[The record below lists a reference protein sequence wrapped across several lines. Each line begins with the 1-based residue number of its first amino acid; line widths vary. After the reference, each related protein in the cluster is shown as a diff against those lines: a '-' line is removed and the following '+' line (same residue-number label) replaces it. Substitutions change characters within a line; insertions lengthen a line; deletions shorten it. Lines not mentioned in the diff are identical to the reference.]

1 MQFPTDMKRLLVI
14 MASVA
19 FFGFPAF
26 SQDDAQKAAA
36 EAVAA
41 MLEAQAAEETP
52 AVKPNYWKK
61 SLVYD
66 LGFNQTA
73 LTNWAAGG
81 VNNITLSTGLDAK
94 AYYAKDR
101 TTWKNR
107 LQMEYGFIWSEDKSY
122 ILQKSNDRIYFE
134 SKFSYRISNETWNWT
149 ASYDFR
155 SQFTDSYSNYDYPE
169 KWYKDIEREQDPHMQ
184 QEMEHMKA
192 EWQEEFDRWR
202 TESIKSTFLSPA
214 YNNIALGAEWKPV
227 PWFDVNISPL
237 TGSVTIVTEP
247 VLRKKYG
254 MPENPSSVE
263 VYPYYSALFQFGAS
277 IKANAKFSINDKF
290 NYETQFVIFTDYLNH
305 PFVQNRINWDNKIT
319 WQITR
324 FFKVGLSTWLLYD
337 PVVNFGTEEFPE
349 KRVQFKDYLSFNF
362 TFAFGEKGLK

>member
-1 MQFPTDMKRLLVI
+1 MKRTLIILG
-14 MASVA
+14 ALAA
-19 FFGFPAF
+19 FCAPSF
-26 SQDDAQKAAA
+26 AQKNTAQDAAAQAAA
-36 EAVAA
+36 EFAA
-41 MLEAQAAEETP
+41 AKPEEAPEA
-52 AVKPNYWKK
+52 KPNYWKY
-61 SLVYD
+61 STVFD

-94 AYYAKDR
+94 AHYVKDR
-101 TTWKNR
+101 ATWKNR
-107 LQMEYGFIWSEDKSY
+107 LQMEYGFIWSEDKDY

-134 SKFSYRISNETWNWT
+134 SRFSYKTAKETWNWT

-155 SQFTDSYSNYDYPE
+155 TQFTDSYSNYDYPE
-169 KWYKDIEREQDPHMQ
+169 RWYKNAEREQQLDPHMQ
-184 QEMEHMKA
+184 EEMAWMEE
-192 EWQEEFDRWR
+192 EWKKEWEQWR
-202 TESIKSTFLSPA
+202 TNSIKSTFLSPA

-247 VLRKKYG
+247 VLRQKYG
-254 MPENPSSVE
+254 MPENPNSVE
-263 VYPYYSALFQFGAS
+263 VYPYYSVLFQFGAS

-319 WQITR
+319 WQLTR

-337 PVVNFGTEEFPE
+337 PVVNFGTEENPE
-349 KRVQFKDYLSFNF
+349 RKVQFKDYLSFNF
-362 TFAFGEKGLK
+362 TFAFGEKDLK

>member
-1 MQFPTDMKRLLVI
+1 MKRILVI
-14 MASVA
+14 ISA
-19 FFGFPAF
+19 FLLPF
-26 SQDDAQKAAA
+26 SALYAQDDAQKAAA
-36 EAVAA
+36 EAAA
-41 MLEAQAAEETP
+41 AIMEAAKEEAPAA
-52 AVKPNYWKK
+52 KPNYWKY
-61 SLVYD
+61 STVFD

-94 AYYAKDR
+94 AHYVKDR

-107 LQMEYGFIWSEDKSY
+107 LQLEYGFIWSEDKADL
-122 ILQKSNDRIYFE
+122 LQKSNDRIYFE
-134 SKFSYRISNETWNWT
+134 SRFAYKTAKETWHWT

-155 SQFTDSYSNYDYPE
+155 TQFSDSYSNYNYPE
-169 KWYKDIEREQDPHMQ
+169 KWYKNMEKEQGVADPHMQ
-184 QEMEHMKA
+184 QELSRMEE
-192 EWQEEFDRWR
+192 EWKKEWEEWR
-202 TESIKSTFLSPA
+202 LGSIKSTFLSPA

-247 VLRKKYG
+247 VLRQKYG
-254 MPENPSSVE
+254 MPANPSSVE

-277 IKANAKFSINDKF
+277 VKANAKFSINDKF
-290 NYETQFVIFTDYLNH
+290 NYETQFVFFTDYLNH

-319 WQITR
+319 WQLTS
-324 FFKVGLSTWLLYD
+324 FFKIGLSTWLLYD
-337 PVVNFGTEEFPE
+337 PVVNFGTEENPE
-349 KRVQFKDYLSFNF
+349 RKVQFKDYLSFNF